1 MDAECWLVLLTV
13 LASCSSLSG
22 EVNGDTYESSTLTQA
37 ENTVTLAS
45 NASISP
51 NLDGPDTTTVCPDV
65 FQRRL
70 RLLLKEQKFS
80 LPETGDALGTSAVH
94 RYRRFVQEKASEIWA
109 LVPKERERQPR
120 TAALP
125 ERAMCL
131 EAVYRGT
138 RWSAS
143 PPDTCA
149 EMDCPRGSFGVMRW
163 CCNARGYWKS
173 PSPNTAQC
181 VQPSILQLRSKIAA
195 GKGEKL
201 GPNLPN
207 TVEQMN
213 EFMRQSELKVGGDL
227 LAIVDLLDTATKRLE
242 SGDVQVGDINFENAE
257 RVGKETAKT
266 VDKLLSLDI
275 PWNEIPAQT
284 RYRCA
289 TTLLQTLDVAG
300 IILSAIDLKDS
311 SLAFKNFKMNIV
323 SGTTANIVNQ
333 TVMLPRKSTVFNLTQ
348 STAQIGLAPNSVS
361 SDGDSTALVIV
372 FTEFPRLDKLLY
384 DDGDEQDIEQL
395 KKELNSP
402 VISIRIGS
410 ESEGLQL
417 SRNVEI
423 TLPMLKSE
431 AESPICVFWDTL
443 LNEWSPEGCEV
454 GSRNGTHVI
463 CLCRHLSNFGVLMD
477 LNGVLDEALTGTSL
491 KIITLVGCSVS
502 VICLA
507 ICIAVFGCFRS
518 LRNTRTSIHLN
529 LCISLFIAEIVLML
543 GLDQTQDK
551 VDITEVCKDFC
562 FVLCTL
568 LVLCEFGGVTLPGAK
583 FLGRRA
589 LSEKEKCQ

>member
-1 MDAECWLVLLTV
+1 
-13 LASCSSLSG
+13 
-22 EVNGDTYESSTLTQA
+22 
-37 ENTVTLAS
+37 
-45 NASISP
+45 
-51 NLDGPDTTTVCPDV
+51 
-65 FQRRL
+65 
-70 RLLLKEQKFS
+70 
-80 LPETGDALGTSAVH
+80 
-94 RYRRFVQEKASEIWA
+94 
-109 LVPKERERQPR
+109 
-120 TAALP
+120 
-125 ERAMCL
+125 
-131 EAVYRGT
+131 
-138 RWSAS
+138 
-143 PPDTCA
+143 
-149 EMDCPRGSFGVMRW
+149 MRW

-181 VQPSILQLRSKIAA
+181 VQPSILQLRSK
-195 GKGEKL
+195 

-266 VDKLLSLDI
+266 VDKLL
-275 PWNEIPAQT
+275 
-284 RYRCA
+284 
-289 TTLLQTLDVAG
+289 
-300 IILSAIDLKDS
+300 
-311 SLAFKNFKMNIV
+311 KMNIV

-333 TVMLPRKSTVFNLTQ
+333 TVMLPRKSTVFNLSQ

-431 AESPICVFWDTL
+431 AENPICVFWDTL
-443 LNEWSPEGCEV
+443 L
-454 GSRNGTHVI
+454 
-463 CLCRHLSNFGVLMD
+463 
-477 LNGVLDEALTGTSL
+477 
-491 KIITLVGCSVS
+491 K
-502 VICLA
+502 
-507 ICIAVFGCFRS
+507 
-518 LRNTRTSIHLN
+518 
-529 LCISLFIAEIVLML
+529 
-543 GLDQTQDK
+543 
-551 VDITEVCKDFC
+551 
-562 FVLCTL
+562 
-568 LVLCEFGGVTLPGAK
+568 
-583 FLGRRA
+583 
-589 LSEKEKCQ
+589 

>member
-13 LASCSSLSG
+13 LTSCSSLTG
-22 EVNGDTYESSTLTQA
+22 EVNRYTYESSTSKQA
-37 ENTVTLAS
+37 ETTVTLAS
-45 NASISP
+45 SPSISTS
-51 NLDGPDTTTVCPDV
+51 LDGPDTTTVWPDI

-80 LPETGDALGTSAVH
+80 LPETGHALGTSRAP

-109 LVPKERERQPR
+109 LVPKDRERQTR

-131 EAVYRGT
+131 ETVYRGT

-195 GKGEKL
+195 GKSETS

-207 TVEQMN
+207 TVEQVN
-213 EFMRQSELKVGGDL
+213 KFMRQSELKVGGDL

-242 SGDVQVGDINFENAE
+242 SGDVQVGDINFKNAE
-257 RVGKETAKT
+257 RVGKETAMT
-266 VDKLLSLDI
+266 VDKLLSLDR
-275 PWNEIPAQT
+275 PWNEISAQT

-311 SLAFKNFKMNIV
+311 SLAFKNFNYEQYEGSRQKV
-323 SGTTANIVNQ
+323 REASGLWLEAAWC
-333 TVMLPRKSTVFNLTQ
+333 LR
-348 STAQIGLAPNSVS
+348 
-361 SDGDSTALVIV
+361 
-372 FTEFPRLDKLLY
+372 
-384 DDGDEQDIEQL
+384 DEQDIEQL

-423 TLPMLKSE
+423 TLPMLNSE
-431 AESPICVFWDTL
+431 AENPICVFWDTL

-507 ICIAVFGCFRS
+507 ICIAVFGCF
-518 LRNTRTSIHLN
+518 
-529 LCISLFIAEIVLML
+529 
-543 GLDQTQDK
+543 
-551 VDITEVCKDFC
+551 
-562 FVLCTL
+562 
-568 LVLCEFGGVTLPGAK
+568 
-583 FLGRRA
+583 
-589 LSEKEKCQ
+589 